1 VRGLTLPLLLL
12 ASLTFLVGL
21 GRGAITDADE
31 AFYAEAAREMVES
44 GDLVTP
50 YYNYETRF
58 QKPILYYW
66 LTAAAYGGT
75 GGPGEAG
82 ARLWAA
88 LSGLGLVLVT
98 AACARRWFDDGV
110 ALLAGAIVATSFG
123 YFSIGRMALPDLPL
137 TLFITAAIWAG
148 WVAMLER
155 GRHQRRWVLLSAVA
169 LALGFLTKGPVGVV
183 IPVLVLVPVVLME
196 RRTLNLR
203 LSDLVAGAIAFAMLA
218 LPWYAVM
225 WMRHGDAYLEG
236 FFVGDNL
243 ERFATAR
250 FNDPRPWWF
259 YLPVVLG
266 GLLPWTPLM
275 LVWLHPVWRF
285 LTRRKDIG
293 TIDLRLLLWA
303 ILPLVFYSLSV
314 GKQPRYILPVLPPL
328 AILLAASILERTR
341 DWRSLDGA
349 RVRLRRPL
357 AVTTGAVG
365 AGGLLVALAVLLWRA
380 QPLLI
385 NVAPSFTMAAAVVI
399 ALAGLAVLVVGVSG
413 AWRQTPAVLAL
424 AAAVTFPALQ
434 YGALSG
440 TGEDTVQQVA
450 RAVVAAR
457 AADEEIGTYNVFV
470 RNLVFYTHVRT
481 IDLIDDDQLSAFLRS
496 PTRVLVVAPAEAV
509 DRMERD
515 LKIPLRRLAE
525 FPYFNEAGIRLRTL
539 LQPDLARD
547 ITRVVLI
554 SNR

>member
-1 VRGLTLPLLLL
+1 LLLL

-50 YYNYETRF
+50 FYNYETRF

-66 LTAAAYGGT
+66 LTAATYGAT
-75 GGPGEAG
+75 GGPGEAA

-155 GRHQRRWVLLSAVA
+155 GRHQRQWVLLSAVA

-203 LSDLVAGAIAFAMLA
+203 PSDLVAGAIAFAVLA

-225 WMRHGDAYLEG
+225 WIRHGDGYLEG
-236 FFVGDNL
+236 FFLGDNL

-275 LVWLHPVWRF
+275 LVWVHPVWRF

-314 GKQPRYILPVLPPL
+314 GKQPRYVLPVLPPL

-365 AGGLLVALAVLLWRA
+365 AGGLLVVLAVLLWRA

-399 ALAGLAVLVVGVSG
+399 ALAGLAVLGVGVSG
-413 AWRQTPAVLAL
+413 AWRQTPVVLAL

-457 AADEEIGTYNVFV
+457 AGDEEIGTYNVFV
-470 RNLVFYTHVRT
+470 RNLVFYTHIRT

-515 LKIPLRRLAE
+515 LKIPLHRLAE

-554 SNR
+554 ANR

>member
-1 VRGLTLPLLLL
+1 MRGLTLPLLLL
-12 ASLTFLVGL
+12 AALTFLVGL

-44 GDLVTP
+44 GDWVTP
-50 YYNYETRF
+50 FYNYETRF

-66 LTAAAYGGT
+66 LTAATYAIT

-88 LSGLGLVLVT
+88 LSGIGLVLVT
-98 AACARRWFDDGV
+98 AACARRWFDDGA
-110 ALLAGAIVATSFG
+110 ALLAGAIAATSFG
-123 YFSIGRMALPDLPL
+123 YFFIGRMALPDLPL
-137 TLFITAAIWAG
+137 TFFITLAIWAG
-148 WVAMLER
+148 WVATLEQVR
-155 GRHQRRWVLLSAVA
+155 QPRRWVLLSAA
-169 LALGFLTKGPVGVV
+169 AMALGFLTKGPVGVV

-196 RRTLNLR
+196 RRSLNLR
-203 LSDLVAGAIAFAMLA
+203 LADIVAGAVLFVVLA
-218 LPWYAVM
+218 LPWYAAM
-225 WMRHGDAYLEG
+225 WLRHGDAYLEG
-236 FFVGDNL
+236 FFLGDNL
-243 ERFATAR
+243 ERFATDR
-250 FNDPRPWWF
+250 FNDPRPWWY
-259 YLPVVLG
+259 YLPVMLG

-275 LVWLHPVWRF
+275 LVWVHPVWRF

-303 ILPLVFYSLSV
+303 ALPLLFYSLSV

-328 AILLAASILERTR
+328 AILLSASILERTR

-357 AVTTGAVG
+357 TIALGALG
-365 AGGLLVALAVLLWRA
+365 AGGLLMLLAALLWRA

-385 NVAPSFTMAAAVVI
+385 NVAPSFTMAAAATI
-399 ALAGLAVLVVGVSG
+399 AVAGLAVVWTGVSG
-413 AWRQTPAVLAL
+413 AWRQTPVVLAL

-440 TGEDTVQQVA
+440 TGDDTVQQVA
-450 RAVVAAR
+450 RAVVSAR
-457 AADEEIGTYNVFV
+457 TANEEVGTYDVFV
-470 RNLVFYTHVRT
+470 RNLVFYTRFRT
-481 IDLIDDDQLSAFLRS
+481 MDLIGDDQLSAFLGS
-496 PTRVLVVAPAEAV
+496 PNRVLVVAPAEAV

-525 FPYFNEAGIRLRTL
+525 FRYFNEAGIRLRTL
-539 LQPDLARD
+539 LEPDLSRD